1 MQAQDSTHGRA
12 TAELIF
18 TGGQVHTV
26 DARNEVVEAVAVGGG
41 RVLAA
46 GSNADIRALTGPG
59 THEVALGGR
68 SLLPGFIDAHCH
80 LTGLGMSMVSIDC
93 KAPGMQSIEA
103 LQKAVYERAAT
114 QPPGTWIRGR
124 GYDQTRLREGR
135 HPNRHDWD
143 AVAPDHPVIFTR
155 TCGHITSVNSQALL
169 MAGITDQTPDPSGGR
184 YDRDGGRNLGV
195 AYETAQTPLQ
205 MAALPTAE
213 EFRSALIRAS
223 EAYLAAGCTSVHD
236 AGGLVGPAFGPCQ
249 DLVEAGRLKLR
260 IYAFA
265 TVNSLQH
272 PVMGVLG
279 AGMRSRLGDE
289 RLRLGAFKVMT
300 DGSSSGPTAAT
311 RESYTSNGQD
321 RGILYWDQE
330 GLDDLLGRAHRLGF
344 QCTVH
349 AVGDRAIEQT
359 LNAMARAQREYPR
372 EGLRHRI
379 EHCAICPPDLRD
391 RVRAQ
396 HIVPAMQP
404 AFFWEF
410 GDGYI
415 KNYGR
420 SRADTMFP
428 VKSLLAAGVPVAGSS
443 DAPVTHYAPLFGV
456 EQALTRR
463 TMAGDVCGA
472 DERVDL
478 TTAIRMHTINGA
490 FASFEEGFKGSLE
503 VGKAADLVVLAEDLS
518 RVPVERLRDVGVAMT
533 VVGGE
538 VVYEA

>member
-1 MQAQDSTHGRA
+1 MQARDITPLVA
-12 TAELIF
+12 TPELIF
-18 TGGQVHTV
+18 TGGRVHTV
-26 DARNEVVEAVAVGGG
+26 NARNDIVEAAAVGGG
-41 RVLAA
+41 RILAV
-46 GSNADIRALTGPG
+46 GSTTDIRALAGPG
-59 THEVALGGR
+59 TREVVLRGR

-114 QPPGTWIRGR
+114 QPPGSWIRGR

-135 HPNRHDWD
+135 HPNRDDWD
-143 AVAPDHPVIFTR
+143 AVAPSHPVIFTR
-155 TCGHITSVNSQALL
+155 TCGHIASVNSQALSV
-169 MAGITDQTPDPSGGR
+169 AAIADQTPDPPGGR

-205 MAALPTAE
+205 MAASP
-213 EFRSALIRAS
+213 SADELSAALMRANA
-223 EAYLAAGCTSVHD
+223 AYLAAGCTSIHD

-272 PVMGVLG
+272 AVLGVLG
-279 AGMRSRLGDE
+279 AGMRSGLGDE

-311 RESYTSNGQD
+311 RDPYVSNAQD
-321 RGILYWDQE
+321 CGILYWDQE
-330 GLDDLLGRAHRLGF
+330 GLDGLLGRAHRQGF

-349 AVGDRAIEQT
+349 AVGDRAIEQA

-372 EGLRHRI
+372 QGLRHRI
-379 EHCAICPPDLRD
+379 EHCAICPPDLCD
-391 RVRAQ
+391 RVSAQ

-415 KNYGR
+415 QNYGR
-420 SRADTMFP
+420 RRADTMFP
-428 VKSLLAAGVPVAGSS
+428 VRSLIAAGVPVAGSS
-443 DAPVTHYAPLFGV
+443 DAPVTHYAPLFGI

-463 TMAGDVCGA
+463 TMGGDVCGP
-472 DERVDL
+472 DECVDL
-478 TTAIRMHTINGA
+478 TTAIRLHTINGA
-490 FASFEEGFKGSLE
+490 FASFEEEFKGSLE
-503 VGKAADLVVLAEDLS
+503 VGKAADLVLLADDLS
-518 RVPVERLRDVGVAMT
+518 RVSVERLRDVEILMT

-538 VVYEA
+538 IVYEA